1 VISAAVPSAHSISE
15 FELCFDSL
23 FGNGK
28 GFAFP
33 CDAKGQVDFDA
44 VGQRVRNNYLF
55 ARALIGRDYATPV
68 VRRRK

>member
-1 VISAAVPSAHSISE
+1 MSTAAVPLVHSTSE

-33 CDAKGQVDFDA
+33 CDAKGHVDFEA
-44 VGQRVRNNYLF
+44 LGHRGRNNYLF
-55 ARALIGRDYATPV
+55 ARTLVGRDYALPE
-68 VRRRK
+68 VRRRS